1 METTIGSDLMV
12 CCLGKALWHTSLLL
26 KHQMRTARQSV
37 ENQLDQRP
45 HILPPCLLEI
55 CSLEGIPWLLSE
67 GSNSETAGPSSPN
80 SRP

>member
-12 CCLGKALWHTSLLL
+12 GCLGKVLWHTGLLL

-37 ENQLDQRP
+37 ENQLDECP

-55 CSLEGIPWLLSE
+55 CSLEGIPWLLCA
-67 GSNSETAGPSSPN
+67 GSQFGDGGPLKPKL
-80 SRP
+80 